1 MKNRNRKRLFDSRC
15 KLARQFMKDTLRALA
30 KAKAG
35 KLTAYDYG
43 PFDSYKTAI
52 H

>member
-1 MKNRNRKRLFDSRC
+1 MKNRTRKRLLDWRC
-15 KLARQFMKDTLRALA
+15 KLARQFVKDTLRALA
-30 KAKAG
+30 KAKVR